1 MTDELE
7 QGHAAV
13 VASHSFP
20 IEDAR
25 ARAQASQRFDD
36 QRKAAG
42 EVVARPRIKPHAW
55 TVLAGDDPEPVVLNL
70 ISQSTREQSASA
82 GPRSVRRKPQ
92 PTMRAK

>member
-55 TVLAGDDPEPVVLNL
+55 TVLAGDDPE
-70 ISQSTREQSASA
+70 IAEHA
-82 GPRSVRRKPQ
+82 
-92 PTMRAK
+92 RAVCECRPEVGA